1 MRVDPSVNPGAYNL
15 RVRATSGSLVREAAL
30 SLTVAPPPSFD
41 LSLGP
46 SSLNLRVGETATLTA
61 TLTPR
66 GGFQGV
72 VLLSVR
78 APGFAR
84 VSPAE
89 AAVNLA
95 DGPRTATF
103 QVEGSAE
110 GTGTLEVRAE
120 SGSLARTAT
129 LPLAVRPYAI
139 EASATPATGHV
150 PHVPPTTT
158 LTLTGRGY
166 AGLVQVAASGGYA
179 VSPGVVEARDG
190 SPQTYTLTLT
200 PPERAPFGSQ
210 EVTLTLTTT
219 AGGPRATVRVPVT
232 LQGIA
237 LRILEVIAPRCTQ
250 PLPGGA
256 SRWTASEATA
266 GTPAPGELQ
275 PERSAKVLAC
285 VPAGA
290 LFS

>member
-1 MRVDPSVNPGAYNL
+1 M
-15 RVRATSGSLVREAAL
+15 
-30 SLTVAPPPSFD
+30 
-41 LSLGP
+41 
-46 SSLNLRVGETATLTA
+46 
-61 TLTPR
+61 
-66 GGFQGV
+66 

-78 APGFAR
+78 APG
-84 VSPAE
+84 SPASPP
-89 AAVNLA
+89 
-95 DGPRTATF
+95 PRPRSTSWTGRGRPPSRWR
-103 QVEGSAE
+103 GSAE

-150 PHVPPTTT
+150 PHAPPTTT

-219 AGGPRATVRVPVT
+219 TGGPRTTVRVPVT

-237 LRILEVIAPRCTQ
+237 LRVLEVTAPEGPNRFRVDFAVDR
-250 PLPGGA
+250 LGGY
-256 SRWTASEATA
+256 A
-266 GTPAPGELQ
+266 GTLRPGDFALSISEGPACTSLSTSVTPPTPPTGPYQAVLDM
-275 PERSAKVLAC
+275 RSCPRGTTPSA
-285 VPAGA
+285 
-290 LFS
+290 